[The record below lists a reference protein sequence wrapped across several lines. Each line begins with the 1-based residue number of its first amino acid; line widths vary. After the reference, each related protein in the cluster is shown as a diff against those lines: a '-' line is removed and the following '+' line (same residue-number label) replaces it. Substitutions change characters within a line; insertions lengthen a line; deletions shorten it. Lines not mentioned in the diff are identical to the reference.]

1 MLNLIF
7 LEEVDSTNNYLRRH
21 IAELSALPNG
31 TAVTAERQ
39 TAGRGRRGHSWADSG
54 GMLPMSVLLTDPPDR
69 ETLTARIGLAVC
81 EAIESA
87 LPEMGEKAPDIAIKW
102 PNDVIAAGRKICGIL
117 CESVTFG
124 DRVFVI
130 CGIGINISQSEDYFL
145 AEGLPHAGSLK
156 MLTGYSPDS
165 GLLFESVA
173 EAVKNRAAM
182 PFSECYDEFRRRL
195 INIGRRVK
203 IIGADGERSAVAED
217 VAPNGFLICRDEN
230 GVFEVGSGEVS
241 VRGEN
246 GYI

>member
-1 MLNLIF
+1 MSDLIF
-7 LEEVDSTNNYLRRH
+7 LEEVDSTNNYLREH
-21 IAELSALPNG
+21 CKELSDG

-39 TAGRGRRGHSWADSG
+39 TAGRGRRGHSWADDG
-54 GMLPMSVLLTDPPDR
+54 GMLPMSVLLIDPPDR

-81 EAIESA
+81 DAIA
-87 LPEMGEKAPDIAIKW
+87 AACGKQLDTAIKW
-102 PNDVIAAGRKICGIL
+102 PNDVIAADHKVCGIL
-117 CESVTFG
+117 CESVCSG
-124 DRVFVI
+124 DRVYVI
-130 CGIGINISQSEDYFL
+130 CGIGINISQSENYFL
-145 AEGLPHAGSLK
+145 SVGLPHAGSLK
-156 MLTGYSPDS
+156 MLAGVSPDKRR
-165 GLLFESVA
+165 LFECVA
-173 EAVKNRAAM
+173 KAVKIRSAM
-182 PFSECYDEFRRRL
+182 PFSECYDEFKARL